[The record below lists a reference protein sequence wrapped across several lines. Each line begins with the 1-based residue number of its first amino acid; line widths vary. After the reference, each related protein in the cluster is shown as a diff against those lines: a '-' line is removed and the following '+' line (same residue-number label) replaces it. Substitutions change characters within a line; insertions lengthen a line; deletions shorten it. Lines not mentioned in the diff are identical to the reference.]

1 MQRVLIVISFS
12 IILTLVSG
20 CSFSVPSFYKTDI
33 RQGNYIDQA
42 MIQGLKPGM
51 TKSQV
56 QLLLGSPLL
65 TDPFHT
71 DRWDYVYYFQR
82 GNDSVEQRHISLFF
96 EGEVLSRLSTSP

>member
-1 MQRVLIVISFS
+1 MQRVLIVISVS

-20 CSFSVPSFYKTDI
+20 CSLSVPSFYKTEI

-65 TDPFHT
+65 MDPFHT

-82 GNDSVEQRHISLFF
+82 GNSPVERRHISLFF
-96 EGEVLSRLSTSP
+96 EGEILSRLSTSP